1 MASRKRGQRIE
12 ESSIEKRWEIIGITV
27 VAFGVLLLLALLTY
41 DKNDLLRSGSSDQT
55 VNWIG
60 VFGAYIARGFL
71 WTFGLGAFGIPL
83 IFIAWGLSIP
93 ISILKHLQRRWPWMV
108 LLALAFSCGADIHK
122 NLFSDTLSAN
132 LSTISPGG
140 FIGYLLN
147 KYIFFAFGKVG
158 ATTVLLTLYII
169 SIISLTHVRLDEWI
183 ALILEKI
190 QKLREEAQVRR
201 KEAEK
206 KAAQQ
211 KEKQL
216 LLEAKKKADEDAE
229 RKRKEEESL
238 SEAKEEDVPFE
249 EETPES
255 EAEKGTYKIID
266 AYSADKLAKKTSV
279 GILPSPNKSGDY
291 QLPSIDL
298 LAEVEPYVQKGDEEE
313 EMITNADRIRQTLAE
328 FNLEVKPGNI
338 TRGPTVTLYEFLPAK
353 GIRMSKITTL
363 NDNLLAALKAL
374 SIHILAPIP
383 GKNSVG
389 IEVPNRVKI
398 KVVMRELL
406 ESPEWINS
414 NALIPIALGKDIYG
428 KPIIADLAEM
438 PHLLVAGSTGSGK
451 SVCINAIVASLLYKF
466 SPEELRFVMVDP
478 KVVELQQYNNLPHMI
493 VPVVTDPKKVVLTLK
508 WVVSEME
515 KRYKIFAKVGA
526 RNIKGFNS
534 RKLKTA
540 DEIQEKIEQKPLLES
555 SGEDVPTEGV
565 AVELDKEISVPRDEE
580 LVIPDRLSYIILIID
595 ELADLMLVAGKEVE
609 TLITRITQMA
619 RAAGIHCI
627 VATQRPSVDVVTGV
641 IKSNIP
647 TRIAF
652 QVADA
657 INSRTILDCMGA
669 EKLLGKGDMLF
680 LPPGSARTTRIQGA
694 LITDN
699 ELTSIL
705 NFITE
710 QAKPNFFEDFL
721 RQLSQPD
728 AEEGEQE
735 DEEDEDLIQ
744 KSVDV
749 IYTRNRAS
757 VSMLQRDLK
766 LGYNRAARIM
776 EILERR
782 GIVGPSRGSKD
793 REIL

>member
-41 DKNDLLRSGSSDQT
+41 DKNDLLPSGSSNQT
-55 VNWIG
+55 ANWIG
-60 VFGAYIARGFL
+60 IFGAYIARGFL

-108 LLALAFSCGADIHK
+108 LLTLAFSCGADIHE
-122 NLFSDTLSAN
+122 NLFPATLSAN
-132 LSTISPGG
+132 LSTMSPGG
-140 FIGYLLN
+140 FVGDLLN

-190 QKLREEAQVRR
+190 QKLREEAQIRR

-216 LLEAKKKADEDAE
+216 LLEAKKKTEEDEE

-249 EETPES
+249 EETPVPEP
-255 EAEKGTYKIID
+255 EKGTYKIID

-291 QLPSIDL
+291 QLPSTDL

-534 RKLKTA
+534 RKLKVA
-540 DEIQEKIEQKPLLES
+540 DEIQEKIEQKPILDP
-555 SGEDVPTEGV
+555 SGENVPTEGV

-680 LPPGSARTTRIQGA
+680 LPPGSPRTTRIQGA

-705 NFITE
+705 NFISE

-757 VSMLQRDLK
+757 VSMLQRLETG
-766 LGYNRAARIM
+766 LPIEPPIM

>member
-41 DKNDLLRSGSSDQT
+41 DKNDLLPSGSSDQT

-60 VFGAYIARGFL
+60 IFGAYIARGFL
-71 WTFGLGAFGIPL
+71 KTFGLGAFGVPL

-108 LLALAFSCGADIHK
+108 LLTLAFSCGADIHK
-122 NLFSDTLSAN
+122 DLFPGTLSAN
-132 LSTISPGG
+132 LSTMSPGG
-140 FIGYLLN
+140 FVGHILN

-158 ATTVLLTLYII
+158 ATTILLTLYII

-190 QKLREEAQVRR
+190 QKLREEAQIRR

-216 LLEAKKKADEDAE
+216 LLEAKKKAEEDEE
-229 RKRKEEESL
+229 RKRKEEESR

-249 EETPES
+249 EETPVPEP
-255 EAEKGTYKIID
+255 EKGTYKIID

-279 GILPSPNKSGDY
+279 GILSSPNKSGDY
-291 QLPSIDL
+291 HLPSIDL

-428 KPIIADLAEM
+428 KPIVADLAEM

-540 DEIQEKIEQKPLLES
+540 DEIQKKIEQKPGLDPS
-555 SGEDVPTEGV
+555 SENVPTEGV

-619 RAAGIHCI
+619 RAAGIHCV

-699 ELTSIL
+699 EITSIL
-705 NFITE
+705 DFITE

-721 RQLSQPD
+721 RQLSQPN

-735 DEEDEDLIQ
+735 DDEDEDLIQ

>member
-41 DKNDLLRSGSSDQT
+41 DKNDFLRSSSSDQT

-60 VFGAYIARGFL
+60 IFGAYIARGFL

-108 LLALAFSCGADIHK
+108 LLTLAFSCGADIHK
-122 NLFSDTLSAN
+122 NLFPDTLAAN
-132 LSTISPGG
+132 LSAMSPGG
-140 FIGYLLN
+140 FVGHLLN

-169 SIISLTHVRLDEWI
+169 SIISLTHIRLDEWI

-190 QKLREEAQVRR
+190 QKLRVEAQIRR

-206 KAAQQ
+206 KAAQK

-216 LLEAKKKADEDAE
+216 LLEAKKKAEEDAE
-229 RKRKEEESL
+229 RRRKEEESL
-238 SEAKEEDVPFE
+238 SEVKEEVPFE
-249 EETPES
+249 EDTPRPK
-255 EAEKGTYKIID
+255 AGKGTYKIID
-266 AYSADKLAKKTSV
+266 AYSADKIAKKTSV
-279 GILPSPNKSGDY
+279 GILLSPNESGDY
-291 QLPSIDL
+291 QLPPIEL
-298 LAEVEPYVQKGDEEE
+298 LAEPEPYVQRGDEEE

-374 SIHILAPIP
+374 SINILAPIP
-383 GKNSVG
+383 GKDSVG
-389 IEVPNRVKI
+389 IEVPNREKI

-406 ESPEWINS
+406 ESPEWTNS
-414 NALIPIALGKDIYG
+414 NALIPVALGKNIYG

-451 SVCINAIVASLLYKF
+451 SVCINAIIASLLYKF
-466 SPEELRFVMVDP
+466 SPEDLRFVMVDP

-493 VPVVTDPKKVVLTLK
+493 APVVTDPKKVVLALK

-534 RKLKTA
+534 RKLEA
-540 DEIQEKIEQKPLLES
+540 PEDIQEKDEENPPLTLS
-555 SGEDVPTEGV
+555 DEDIPTEGV
-565 AVELDKEISVPRDEE
+565 AVELDKEISVPREEE
-580 LVIPDRLSYIILIID
+580 LVIPDKLSYVILIID

-680 LPPGSARTTRIQGA
+680 LPPGRARTTRIQGA

-699 ELTSIL
+699 EIASLL
-705 NFITE
+705 DFISE
-710 QAKPNFFEDFL
+710 QTKPNFFEDFL
-721 RQLSQPD
+721 RQLNQPD
-728 AEEGEQE
+728 AEEAEQE
-735 DEEDEDLIQ
+735 DEEDEELIQ
-744 KSVDV
+744 KSIDV

>member
-1 MASRKRGQRIE
+1 MASRKRVQRIE
-12 ESSIEKRWEIIGITV
+12 ESSIEKRWEIIGISV

-41 DKNDLLRSGSSDQT
+41 DKNDLLRSSSSDQT
-55 VNWIG
+55 ANWIG
-60 VFGAYIARGFL
+60 IFGAYIARGFL

-108 LLALAFSCGADIHK
+108 LLTLAFSCGADIHR
-122 NLFSDTLSAN
+122 NLFSSTLAAN
-132 LSTISPGG
+132 LSTMSPGG
-140 FIGYLLN
+140 FVGALLN

-216 LLEAKKKADEDAE
+216 LLEAKKKAEENAE

-238 SEAKEEDVPFE
+238 SEIKEEDVPFE
-249 EETPES
+249 EDIPKPEVG
-255 EAEKGTYKIID
+255 KDTYKIID
-266 AYSADKLAKKTSV
+266 AYSPDKLEKKTSV

-291 QLPSIDL
+291 QLPSIEL
-298 LAEVEPYVQKGDEEE
+298 LAEVEPYVQRGDEEE

-374 SIHILAPIP
+374 SINILAPIP
-383 GKNSVG
+383 GKDSVG
-389 IEVPNRVKI
+389 IEVPNREKI

-414 NALIPIALGKDIYG
+414 NALIPIALGKNIYG
-428 KPIIADLAEM
+428 KAIIADLAEM

-534 RKLKTA
+534 RKLKTPE
-540 DEIQEKIEQKPLLES
+540 EIQEKIEEHPLPETAS
-555 SGEDVPTEGV
+555 EDIPTEGV

-580 LVIPDRLSYIILIID
+580 LVIPDKLSYVILIID

-680 LPPGSARTTRIQGA
+680 LPPGRARTTRIQGA
-694 LITDN
+694 LITDK
-699 ELTSIL
+699 EITSLL
-705 NFITE
+705 NFISE

-728 AEEGEQE
+728 AEEAEQE

-744 KSVDV
+744 KSIDV